1 MLILVVNYWTRVWLL
16 LSVVDVCQIVWSPLV
31 HHDDSLIRLP
41 CGARY
46 SKWWMQVF
54 LPESLVK
61 AMFHFSQELNACQL
75 TPAECVIL
83 CAIQLTSP
91 SMKPLSFITVCN

>member
-1 MLILVVNYWTRVWLL
+1 M
-16 LSVVDVCQIVWSPLV
+16 
-31 HHDDSLIRLP
+31 HHEDCFLRLP
-41 CGARY
+41 CGGRY

-61 AMFHFSQELNACQL
+61 AMFHFSDELNACQL
-75 TPAECVIL
+75 TPVESIIL

-91 SMKPLSFITVCN
+91 STKLPTSVEHK

>member
-1 MLILVVNYWTRVWLL
+1 MF
-16 LSVVDVCQIVWSPLV
+16 DCQIIWSPLI
-31 HHDDSLIRLP
+31 HDDDCFLRLP

-46 SKWWMQVF
+46 SKWWMRVF

-61 AMFHFSQELNACQL
+61 AMFHFTQQLNACHL
-75 TPAECVIL
+75 TPVEYIIL

-91 SMKPLSFITVCN
+91 GMNLISS